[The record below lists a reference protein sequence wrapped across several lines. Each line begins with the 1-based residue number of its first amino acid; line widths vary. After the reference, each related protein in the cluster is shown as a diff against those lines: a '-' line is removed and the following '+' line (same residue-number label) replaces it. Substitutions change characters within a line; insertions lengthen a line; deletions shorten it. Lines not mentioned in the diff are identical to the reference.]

1 MNIILNQEELNLL
14 IELITDRKNE
24 LLEDLELNIN
34 DVLDL
39 DYLSEIFNLK
49 SKLCNYSVLNQ
60 EEN

>member
-34 DVLDL
+34 DLLDL